1 MITPIER
8 LGGISTLQQAGAVPS
23 ETQADGGSMFASI
36 FQSAIQN
43 VKDTNAENVQA
54 QYLLSTGQVDNPA
67 SVMIA
72 ATKYAIS
79 VDMLVQLR
87 NRAMDA
93 YSEITRMSF

>member
-1 MITPIER
+1 MITPIEQ
-8 LGGISTLQQAGAVPS
+8 LEGISLLQQTRGAS
-23 ETQADGGSMFASI
+23 TADRAEGGSLFASV
-36 FQSAIQN
+36 FESAIQS

-67 SVMIA
+67 AVMIA
-72 ATKYAIS
+72 ATKYSIS

-93 YSEITRMSF
+93 YSEITRLSI